1 MSNTQNLI
9 RDPSETQA
17 RTPVPAAPA
26 NDPAGPSGVGTF
38 VAGVG
43 ANTIV
48 ALLQVMEDMMLVS
61 NMYGEL
67 LVDQL
72 KSQASVA
79 TSLGTYA
86 KKQADD
92 TAEQMK
98 WQGWT
103 AVAGGGLTSA
113 IGLGGMASSAGTSD
127 LDAEIQGAKSMRDYM
142 DNPDEDAMR
151 AVGNTDTGTEGAT
164 EKDIEAL
171 KNRSGK
177 DLTKDSDSW
186 RDWKAKLKSLSGYE
200 KLKTTFGYD
209 RTQTGVTEDD
219 IRTSDRFKKDR
230 ETISLLDEDQLDDVK
245 STYDKKIQDLTSRRQ
260 AIANE
265 HGTKWN
271 TRVQTANALNSTLG
285 GIGTGYGSKFT
296 EQSGTEE
303 AAKDTA
309 NAALQ
314 TAQGVT
320 SETRQETETYLNKA
334 SEVVQLIAGISQ
346 ANRLLGG

>member
-9 RDPSETQA
+9 KNPSETQA
-17 RTPVPAAPA
+17 RAPVPAAPA

-38 VAGVG
+38 IAGVG

-48 ALLQVMEDMMLVS
+48 ALLAVMEDMMLVS
-61 NMYGEL
+61 NLYGEL

-79 TSLGTYA
+79 TSLGSYA

-113 IGLGGMASSAGTSD
+113 IGLGGMISSAGTSD
-127 LDAEIQGAKSMRDYM
+127 LDAEIQGAKAMRDYM
-142 DNPDEDAMR
+142 DNPEESAMR
-151 AVGNTDTGTEGAT
+151 TVGNTGTETEGAT
-164 EKDIEAL
+164 EKDINAL

-177 DLTKDSDSW
+177 ELTKDSNSW
-186 RDWKAKLKSLSGYE
+186 KTKLKSLSGYE

-219 IRTSDRFKKDR
+219 IRTSDRFAKDR
-230 ETISLLDEDQLDDVK
+230 ETVSLLDEDQLDDVK
-245 STYDKKIQDLTSRRQ
+245 TSYDKKIQDLTSRRQ

-285 GIGTGYGSKFT
+285 GFGTAYGSKYT
-296 EQSGTEE
+296 EKSGTEE